1 MEMQQALLGAKSV
14 VIISP
19 APMFGVKLI
28 ESIQKL
34 FTVVGKPLVVDAEN
48 WMAHRGAANTLLQI
62 WRHSKTPGNY
72 VIFSGDV
79 HYSFVYD
86 IVVRRQK
93 RAPNLWQI
101 NSKWHQEYLS
111 QKSAEYL

>member
-1 MEMQQALLGAKSV
+1 MEMQQALMGAKSA
-14 VIISP
+14 VIVSP

-28 ESIQKL
+28 EGIQKL
-34 FTVVGKPLVVDAEN
+34 FTLAGKPLVVDAEN

-72 VIFSGDV
+72 VILSGDV

-86 IVVRRQK
+86 IVVRHQRRSPICGRSPQ
-93 RAPNLWQI
+93 AG
-101 NSKWHQEYLS
+101 SKTPFP
-111 QKSAEYL
+111 